1 MQEKMQNEVRLGRP
15 FGGTGFIWNKKYS
28 ISIQPRLEYKHE
40 RVTVLELNDKD
51 GKILLINAYM
61 PYFNASQIE
70 SQIAL
75 YADTIGF
82 IESVMELNIDCSF
95 VLMADLNCNLYN
107 VNHPFSTLVHDL
119 MSRRDLMPTFD
130 IIDGF
135 DSDSFWT

>member
-1 MQEKMQNEVRLGRP
+1 
-15 FGGTGFIWNKKYS
+15 
-28 ISIQPRLEYKHE
+28 
-40 RVTVLELNDKD
+40 
-51 GKILLINAYM
+51 M